1 MIPVRSE
8 TLRVKLT
15 VDKTLAD
22 KYKDEVT
29 CLSRGDFPIAEGDIL
44 HLNYQFSIDYFGN
57 IVKRFQAIRK
67 LLDDPAVVRDM
78 SLNELKHGESLI
90 VELLDEIRKFQTPF
104 AERVE

>member
-1 MIPVRSE
+1 MNPVRSE
-8 TLRVKLT
+8 SLQVKLT

-22 KYKDEVT
+22 KYKDEVA
-29 CLSRGDFPIAEGDIL
+29 CLNGGGFPVHEGDIL

-67 LLDDPAVVRDM
+67 LLDDPAVVRDV